1 MRGLLIFSVFY
12 SGLDLFDDEVLAGM
26 GRTGEWLCMN
36 HWDVVPDIV
45 TLGKSFGNGFPVT
58 AMVVKEEY
66 TEVLD
71 KISDSSSYGGKSF
84 YYFAE
89 K

>member
-1 MRGLLIFSVFY
+1 
-12 SGLDLFDDEVLAGM
+12 
-26 GRTGEWLCMN
+26 MN